1 MGYLKTDQIQLSNS
15 PWIYDNVVKIG
26 QHDYLKQTYPK
37 LLLKR
42 LYINSMTKNE
52 LKNNDLFVDHI
63 RSVEK
68 VPPGAKIVITTD
80 LSTKHIYPNQ
90 YYFQEL
96 PINTLDIE
104 VMPSLD
110 ESSNSV
116 NLVVSGQT
124 ISNLQYYEETLTVK
138 YNLYMYHMHSIESE
152 DQFSEFWSDNERNI
166 MKYTNIHLLE
176 LSSYYL
182 VKYLCNTTNTKKKNI
197 NLYVYDEND
206 IKILSKIF
214 ENNII
219 IGSNVTIILYIGW
232 ISSSSQRL
240 FLNYMNLILKMTE
253 YKMRNIRNIP
263 NKKINI
269 DSTKMNIS
277 NISNETYLKCVQVLL
292 NDYITKKKVK
302 STDYSACLSAMQNLE
317 TFTKIIDNTNDRITI
332 MNNEYA
338 GKLRSIHTTYT
349 QLKTEIELLDELKT
363 ELKTD
368 IEFLYEDI
376 DDLDDKYDDIDEE
389 TKDIYT
395 ELKLN
400 IDVLDDDIDNLEDM
414 YDKDKKQIKNIQT
427 QIKDIPTYINDIK
440 TQIDDIKTQING
452 IKTQINGIKTHM
464 YDKDKKQIKN
474 IQTQIKDIPT
484 YINDIKTQID
494 DIKTQIN
501 GIKTQINLSKKIDT
515 TEQTTE
521 QTTEHITN
529 NYALK
534 TYVDEKEND
543 IYNTIDLQYETLSG
557 SLKQLSQ
564 EFNRMKMDSEN
575 KTKSVNALYVLIVTF
590 VIFFIILINIRTTKK
605 KK

>member
-1 MGYLKTDQIQLSNS
+1 MGYLKLDQIQISNS
-15 PWIYDNVVKIG
+15 PWIYKNVVKAG
-26 QHDYLKQTYPK
+26 QHDYFIQTYPK

-42 LYINSMTKNE
+42 LCINSMNINE
-52 LKNNDLFVDHI
+52 LSNNDLFVDHI

-80 LSTKHIYPNQ
+80 LSTKQIYPNQ

-96 PINTLDIE
+96 PINTLDIK
-104 VMPSLD
+104 VIPSMD
-110 ESSNSV
+110 ESPNSV

-124 ISNLQYYEETLTVK
+124 ISNLQYYEETDVLK

-152 DQFSEFWSDNERNI
+152 DKFSQFWSANEGNI
-166 MKYTNIHLLE
+166 MKYNNIHLLE

-182 VKYLCNTTNTKKKNI
+182 VEYLCKPTNTNGKNI

-206 IKILSKIF
+206 IKILTEIF
-214 ENNII
+214 ENDTT
-219 IGSNVTIILYIGW
+219 IGSNVKIILYIGW

-292 NDYITKKKVK
+292 NDYITKPKVK
-302 STDYSACLSAMQNLE
+302 TTDYSACLLAMQNLE

-338 GKLRSIHTTYT
+338 GKLRSINTTYT

-368 IEFLYEDI
+368 IEFLHEVI
-376 DDLDDKYDDIDEE
+376 DELDEKYDDIDEE
-389 TKDIYT
+389 TKNIYT

-400 IDVLDDDIDNLEDM
+400 IEVLDEVIDELDEK
-414 YDKDKKQIKNIQT
+414 YDKNKKQIKNIQT

-452 IKTQINGIKTHM
+452 IKTQI
-464 YDKDKKQIKN
+464 
-474 IQTQIKDIPT
+474 
-484 YINDIKTQID
+484 
-494 DIKTQIN
+494 
-501 GIKTQINLSKKIDT
+501 KIDT

-521 QTTEHITN
+521 KTTEHITN
-529 NYALK
+529 DYASKAYVDDIKNNYALK
-534 TYVDEKEND
+534 TDIKNNYALNTYVDKN
-543 IYNTIDLQYETLSG
+543 IDRIDKQLSEG
-557 SLKQLSQ
+557 LSKSLRQLSQ
-564 EFNRMKMDSEN
+564 EFNRMKMEMDSEN
-575 KTKSVNALYVLIVTF
+575 TTKRVNALYVIVPLI
-590 VIFFIILINIRTTKK
+590 IFFIILINIRTSKK

>member
-1 MGYLKTDQIQLSNS
+1 
-15 PWIYDNVVKIG
+15 
-26 QHDYLKQTYPK
+26 
-37 LLLKR
+37 
-42 LYINSMTKNE
+42 
-52 LKNNDLFVDHI
+52 
-63 RSVEK
+63 
-68 VPPGAKIVITTD
+68 
-80 LSTKHIYPNQ
+80 
-90 YYFQEL
+90 
-96 PINTLDIE
+96 
-104 VMPSLD
+104 
-110 ESSNSV
+110 
-116 NLVVSGQT
+116 
-124 ISNLQYYEETLTVK
+124 
-138 YNLYMYHMHSIESE
+138 MHSIESE

-452 IKTQINGIKTHM
+452 IKTQIN
-464 YDKDKKQIKN
+464 
-474 IQTQIKDIPT
+474 
-484 YINDIKTQID
+484 
-494 DIKTQIN
+494 
-501 GIKTQINLSKKIDT
+501 LSKKIDT